1 MKKLL
6 VLFLIIPFVVKAQKP
21 ITNQNLFDTIPFIP
35 EHTLQRL
42 EQFKNEPIVTGRIMF
57 LGNSITEM
65 GDWKKVLNDTTVIN
79 RGIGGDITFGL
90 LKRLKDVT
98 DRQPSKIFVLL
109 GINDIGK
116 DIPEAVIAD
125 NYLKIV
131 KELHSKCPQTRIF
144 VQSVLPVN
152 PTMPHFPQHYDKE
165 EHVIKLN
172 KMLQASAILGHYT
185 FVNIFPL
192 FLDAHGRL
200 ESKYTYEGLHLK
212 PEAYVVWAAYLK
224 KQQYL

>member
-35 EHTLQRL
+35 EHTLQRI

-98 DRQPSKIFVLL
+98 DRQPSKIFILL

-116 DIPEAVIAD
+116 DIPEAIIAD

-192 FLDAHGRL
+192 FLNTHGRL

-224 KQQYL
+224 KQRYL